1 MDFEKVWQFFNWKK
15 VLLPI
20 VIGLGFTFYLIADD
34 FSLTAF
40 KSVSFN
46 RQFFIFIVLA
56 MFFTIMRDV
65 GYILRIMLLSDSALS
80 LKRSCQVI
88 MLWEFASAI
97 TPSVVGGSAIAAF
110 ILNAEKIKMGR
121 ATSIVMVTAFLDEL
135 FYVLAV
141 PMLVVL
147 IGFPALFSI
156 NNDFSLFGMQMHV
169 TSIFV
174 IGYCFILLLIF
185 VISYALFLRPR
196 AFRSMILRMFRGR
209 RLSKWFDKA
218 DAFSSDLLATSVDF
232 RDKSVI
238 YWIRA
243 FGYTVF
249 SWFSRFMVVNMLI
262 IAFLGYGDQALIFAR
277 QLVMWVILL
286 ISPTPG
292 SSGVAEM
299 SFSGFFAQF
308 VDGGMIDAIALI
320 WRLITYYSYIVIGLI
335 ILPYWVKRVQRYHIP
350 S

>member
-1 MDFEKVWQFFNWKK
+1 MWEFFNWKK

-20 VIGLGFTFYLIADD
+20 VIGLGFTFYFIADD

-40 KSVSFN
+40 RSVSFN
-46 RQFFIFIVLA
+46 SQFFVFISLAIFFA
-56 MFFTIMRDV
+56 IMRDV
-65 GYILRIMLLSDSALS
+65 GYILRIMLLSDKALS
-80 LKRSCQVI
+80 LKKSFQVI

-110 ILNAEKIKMGR
+110 VLNAEKIKMGR

-141 PMLVVL
+141 PIVVVL
-147 IGFPALFSI
+147 IGLPALFSI
-156 NNDFSLFGMQMHV
+156 NNDFFLFGIQFNI
-169 TSIFV
+169 TSIFI

-196 AFRSMILRMFRGR
+196 SFRIMILKMFRGR
-209 RLSKWFDKA
+209 LLSKWFDKA
-218 DAFSSDLLATSVDF
+218 DAFTSDLLATSVDF
-232 RDKSVI
+232 RGKNAM

-243 FGYTVF
+243 FGYTIF
-249 SWFSRFMVVNMLI
+249 SWVSRFMVVNMLI
-262 IAFLGYGDQALIFAR
+262 IAFSGYGNQILIFAR

-299 SFSGFFAQF
+299 SFSGFFVQF
-308 VDGGMIDAIALI
+308 VDVGMIDAIALI
-320 WRLITYYSYIVIGLI
+320 WRFITYYTYIVIGLI
-335 ILPYWVKRVQRYHIP
+335 VLPYWVKRVQRYHI
-350 S
+350 SSRR